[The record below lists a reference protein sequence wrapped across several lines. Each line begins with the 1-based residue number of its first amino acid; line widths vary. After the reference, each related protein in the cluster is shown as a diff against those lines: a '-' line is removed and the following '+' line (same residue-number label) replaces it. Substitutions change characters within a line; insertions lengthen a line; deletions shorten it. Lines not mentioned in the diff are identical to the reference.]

1 MQELT
6 SVDSAAHTT
15 VLQMCGIVA
24 SIQGMAF
31 EFYFGAFGMMG
42 MAVSRDAMR
51 VFVHSK
57 RNLRNLILEGRWKP
71 RFQLRLPAT
80 MEGNHNIRRGI
91 NRPSKMICLR
101 CRLQGRNLVL
111 SRVACFPHWPVF
123 EIHAT
128 QLKSF
133 QQFSEQSRK
142 CFSLGPSFDLGN
154 EDPISD
160 WKDIKALMKV

>member
-57 RNLRNLILEGRWKP
+57 RNLRNLILEV
-71 RFQLRLPAT
+71 RLKTGHP
-80 MEGNHNIRRGI
+80 
-91 NRPSKMICLR
+91 
-101 CRLQGRNLVL
+101 
-111 SRVACFPHWPVF
+111 VA
-123 EIHAT
+123 
-128 QLKSF
+128 
-133 QQFSEQSRK
+133 
-142 CFSLGPSFDLGN
+142 LGS
-154 EDPISD
+154 
-160 WKDIKALMKV
+160 